1 MIASKGL
8 ILVLVLL
15 SSTSPSGVADRV
27 YSTLRLSDYPK
38 TLRAATSEKSTS
50 AVVDRWYSHFSRG
63 GKAPTASLSSSERA
77 DHQRF
82 PTARNGL
89 LLAALY
95 FYIKFMSPR
104 PVHFLSVMCGR
115 ISEFKKSLESRSD
128 DIFSC
133 RYQQR
138 RRHRHRRRSCGS
150 GATTKYRNGTDERNK
165 CNIREKKYAD
175 PIDDDGKSMSPSVL
189 EILGLADLGDDD
201 DDDEEYKNGDTNV
214 DDQSFISNNSTIST
228 VSSFFSLLRSRR
240 GAATSSEKKYV
251 IRTNA
256 QNLRLASDYVSS
268 SLPAV
273 LHLNDGECVQDIK
286 LRTIAT
292 SVVDIVRL
300 WERRKKLIQKNGS
313 MTFHICQ
320 RLQMIADCKTDNS
333 HRKKSHK
340 LHWYSMRCDIW
351 LMI

>member
-1 MIASKGL
+1 
-8 ILVLVLL
+8 
-15 SSTSPSGVADRV
+15 
-27 YSTLRLSDYPK
+27 
-38 TLRAATSEKSTS
+38 
-50 AVVDRWYSHFSRG
+50 
-63 GKAPTASLSSSERA
+63 
-77 DHQRF
+77 
-82 PTARNGL
+82 
-89 LLAALY
+89 
-95 FYIKFMSPR
+95 
-104 PVHFLSVMCGR
+104 MCGQ

-138 RRHRHRRRSCGS
+138 RRHRRRRRSCGS

-201 DDDEEYKNGDTNV
+201 DDDEEYKNGDTYV

-256 QNLRLASDYVSS
+256 QNLRLATDYVSS

-273 LHLNDGECVQDIK
+273 LHLNDGECVQDDQVTHNSNSGGGHCK
-286 LRTIAT
+286 TM
-292 SVVDIVRL
+292 
-300 WERRKKLIQKNGS
+300 RKEEEINTKEWLDDVS
-313 MTFHICQ
+313 HLPTFTNDC
-320 RLQMIADCKTDNS
+320 RLQN
-333 HRKKSHK
+333 
-340 LHWYSMRCDIW
+340 
-351 LMI
+351 